1 MVNVCENKIIRTF
14 TAAILYD
21 SPKTNKSNLLKNEK
35 DHSDNLIIL
44 CHKHHR
50 AIHLG
55 VLNLDFN
62 EKFISNNYNNKNS
75 KIKLD

>member
-1 MVNVCENKIIRTF
+1 MVNVCENKRIRTS
-14 TAAILYD
+14 TVAILYD
-21 SPKTNKSNLLKNEK
+21 SPKTKKSNFLKNGK
-35 DHSDNLIIL
+35 NHSDNLIVL

-50 AIHLG
+50 SIHEG